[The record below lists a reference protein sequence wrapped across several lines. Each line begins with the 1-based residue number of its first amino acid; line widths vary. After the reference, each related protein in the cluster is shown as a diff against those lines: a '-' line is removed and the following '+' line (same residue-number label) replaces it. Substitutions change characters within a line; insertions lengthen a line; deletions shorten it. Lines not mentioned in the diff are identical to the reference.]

1 MKKIRIIKKNS
12 EKKILPS
19 DDCLKNTNHIKFV
32 NMYYLNEP
40 FNEQNR
46 IEKELKKKLSGY
58 KNQDKKKNRHDEV
71 LFIKLDELVEK
82 LVVSKLNCHYCKK
95 QCLLFYKEKR
105 NYLQWTLDRINNDI
119 GHFNDNVVISCLGC
133 NLQKRR
139 RSDKHFKFAKQMNIV
154 KKY

>member
-1 MKKIRIIKKNS
+1 MKKISIIKKSS

>member
-1 MKKIRIIKKNS
+1 MKKISIIKKNS

>member
-1 MKKIRIIKKNS
+1 MKKISIIKKNS

-105 NYLQWTLDRINNDI
+105 NYLQWTLDRINNNI

>member
-1 MKKIRIIKKNS
+1 MKKITFEKKTF
-12 EKKILPS
+12 EKKIKPCEE
-19 DDCLKNTNHIKFV
+19 CLKNKNHIKFI
-32 NMYYLNEP
+32 NMYYLNET
-40 FNEQNR
+40 FK
-46 IEKELKKKLSGY
+46 EKNKIKQELKKKLSGY
-58 KNQDKKKNRHDEV
+58 KNQDKKKNRHDEL

-82 LVVSKLNCHYCKK
+82 LVISKLHCNYCKK
-95 QCLLFYKEKR
+95 QCLLFCKEKR

-139 RSDKHFKFAKQMNIV
+139 RSEEHFKFAKQMNIV